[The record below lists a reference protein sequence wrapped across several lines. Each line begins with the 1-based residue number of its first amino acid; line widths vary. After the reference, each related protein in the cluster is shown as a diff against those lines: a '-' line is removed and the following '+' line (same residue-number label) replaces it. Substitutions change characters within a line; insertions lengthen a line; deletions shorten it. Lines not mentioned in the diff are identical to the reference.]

1 MVSDVSIKYT
11 PAYNEPNL
19 TLKGLEKGS
28 SQDGVNEIDECK
40 YYGMNNHY
48 QLNESRWLV
57 AGFMFMT
64 SGF

>member
-1 MVSDVSIKYT
+1 MDSRK
-11 PAYNEPNL
+11 
-19 TLKGLEKGS
+19 
-28 SQDGVNEIDECK
+28 DGVNEIDECK

-48 QLNESRWLV
+48 QLNESCWLV

>member
-11 PAYNEPNL
+11 PIKSNPKWTRERQF
-19 TLKGLEKGS
+19 K
-28 SQDGVNEIDECK
+28 DGVNEIDECK

-48 QLNESRWLV
+48 QLNESHWLV

>member
-1 MVSDVSIKYT
+1 MDLIN
-11 PAYNEPNL
+11 A
-19 TLKGLEKGS
+19 S
-28 SQDGVNEIDECK
+28 SFKNGVNEIDESK

-48 QLNESRWLV
+48 QPNESRCLV